1 MAELDVFDNTGSAN
15 IYKVRQRIRRKLM
28 PVTHPFIVERAL
40 LVMFPIID
48 LCPCMV
54 SKAY

>member
-1 MAELDVFDNTGSAN
+1 MTNLSVN
-15 IYKVRQRIRRKLM
+15 INKVEHKSMRKRT
-28 PVTHPFIVERAL
+28 PATRPFIVERTL